1 MEVVYIIPGTKLEM
15 LDAEYWIRKIP
26 DADSLI
32 MTQNDI
38 MKFNQ
43 KIVEKCDSVYDL
55 KSYRDSFTYDE
66 LLSLIKEYKL
76 PEKEMYFR
84 NGETVKRDFYNYI
97 ADSLNITEIKEV
109 NPVQYG
115 ITIRKTSLRSFPT
128 EIAVY
133 SRKGDIEFDRFQET
147 SCYAIEPVVV
157 LHESKDKKWYFV
169 QMYNYRGWVKA
180 TDIAIAKDKGEVFDY
195 LDADDFIVITGNHV
209 RTQSNPY
216 DDDVSEIQ
224 FDMGTRIPLEKD
236 MPDSVANQ
244 SIYGNYVVKLPSRDD
259 KGNLVFKDGLIS
271 IKEDVHQGYIP
282 YTRANVLNQAFKLIG
297 DRYGWGDSFN
307 GRDCS
312 SFIMYVY
319 KTFGFRLPR
328 NADEQEK
335 CPGIVHKFADGLTLD
350 ERIKVFGMIKPGAVI
365 YMPGHAMM
373 YVGMDGGV
381 PYIIHDF
388 TGYGAKNGDKYDFM
402 PVNEV
407 MVTSSLLPTSM
418 GIPFIGRFSSAIQF
432 EM

>member
-1 MEVVYIIPGTKLEM
+1 VEVVYIIPGTKLEM
-15 LDAEYWIRKIP
+15 LDAEYWIKKIA
-26 DADSLI
+26 DADRLI

-43 KIVEKCDSVYDL
+43 EIVEKCDSVYDL
-55 KSYRDSFTYDE
+55 RSYRDSFTYDE
-66 LLSLIKEYKL
+66 LLSLIKKYKL

-97 ADSLNITEIKEV
+97 ANNLNISEIKEV

-147 SCYAIEPVVV
+147 SCHAIEPVIV
-157 LHESKDKKWYFV
+157 LHESKDKKWYFI
-169 QMYNYRGWVKA
+169 QMYNYRGWVKV
-180 TDIAIAKDKGEVFDY
+180 TDIAIAKDKEEVFDY
-195 LDADDFIVITGNHV
+195 LYADDFIVITGNHV

-224 FDMGTRIPLEKD
+224 FDMGTRIPLETD

-244 SIYGNYVVKLPSRDD
+244 STYGNYVIKLPSRDD

-271 IKEDVHQGYIP
+271 IKEDVHHGYIP

-319 KTFGFRLPR
+319 KTFGFALPR
-328 NADEQEK
+328 NGDEQEK
-335 CPGIVHKFADGLTLD
+335 CTGIAHQFSDDMSLID
-350 ERIKVFGMIKPGAVI
+350 RIETFKNIKPGAAL

-373 YVGMDGGV
+373 FVGMDGGM

-388 TGYGAKNGDKYDFM
+388 TGYAKRNGDKYDFI

-418 GIPFIGRFSSAIQF
+418 GIPFIERFSSAIQF

>member
-1 MEVVYIIPGTKLEM
+1 MEVFYIIPNTKLEM
-15 LDAEYWIRKIP
+15 LDAEYWIEKIP

-32 MTQNDI
+32 MTQNNI

-43 KIVEKCDSVYDL
+43 KIVEKCGSVYDL
-55 KSYRDSFTYDE
+55 KSYRDSLTYDE

-84 NGETVKRDFYNYI
+84 NGEVVKRDFYYHINGN
-97 ADSLNITEIKEV
+97 LNITEIKEV

-133 SRKGDIEFDRFQET
+133 SKKGDIEFDRFQET
-147 SCYAIEPVVV
+147 SCQALEPVLV

-169 QMYNYRGWVKA
+169 QIYNYRGWVKA
-180 TDIAIAKDKGEVFDY
+180 CDIAIAKNKEEVFDY
-195 LDADDFIVITGNHV
+195 LDTDDFIMVTGNHV
-209 RTQSNPY
+209 KTQFNPY
-216 DDDVSEIQ
+216 DRDVSEIQ
-224 FDMGTRIPLEKD
+224 FDMGTKIPLEKD
-236 MPDSVANQ
+236 MIYSVGNQ
-244 SIYGNYVVKLPSRDD
+244 STYGNYVVKLPSRDD

-271 IKEDVHQGYIP
+271 MKEDVHWGYVP
-282 YTRANVLNQAFKLIG
+282 YTRANILNQAFKLIG

-319 KTFGFRLPR
+319 KTFGFKLPR
-328 NADEQEK
+328 NADEHEK
-335 CPGIVHKFADGLTLD
+335 CPGIVYKFSDGLPLD
-350 ERIKVFGMIKPGAVI
+350 ERIKIFDKIKPGAAL

-388 TGYGAKNGDKYDFM
+388 TGYGAKNGDKYNFM
-402 PVNEV
+402 PINEV
-407 MVTSSLLPTSM
+407 MVTSSLIPTSNGM
-418 GIPFIGRFSSAIQF
+418 PFIERFSSAIQF

>member
-1 MEVVYIIPGTKLEM
+1 MEVFHIIPGTKSEM
-15 LDAEYWIRKIP
+15 LDAEYWLKKIP
-26 DADSLI
+26 DADCLI
-32 MTQNDI
+32 MAENDI

-43 KIVEKCDSVYDL
+43 EIVGKCDSVYDL
-55 KSYRDSFTYDE
+55 RSYRDSLTYDE

-76 PEKEMYFR
+76 PEKKMYFR
-84 NGETVKRDFYNYI
+84 NGEAVKRDFYNYI
-97 ADSLNITEIKEV
+97 SDNLNITEIKEV
-109 NPVQYG
+109 NSVQYG
-115 ITIRKTSLRSFPT
+115 ITIRKTFLRSFPT
-128 EIAVY
+128 DIAVY

-147 SCYAIEPVVV
+147 SCQALEPVLV

-180 TDIAIAKDKGEVFDY
+180 TDIAIAKNKEEVFDY
-195 LDADDFIVITGNHV
+195 LDTDDFIVVTGNRV

-224 FDMGTRIPLEKD
+224 FDMGTRVPLEKD
-236 MPDSVANQ
+236 MPDTIGNQ
-244 SIYGNYVVKLPSRDD
+244 STYGNYVVKLPSMDD
-259 KGNLVFKDGLIS
+259 EGNLIFKYGLIS
-271 IKEDVHQGYIP
+271 IKEDVYWGYVP
-282 YTRANVLNQAFKLIG
+282 YTRANILNQAFKLIG
-297 DRYGWGDSFN
+297 DRYEWGDSFN

-312 SFIMYVY
+312 SFIMYIY

-328 NADEQEK
+328 NADEQER
-335 CPGIVHKFADGLTLD
+335 CPGIVHQFSDGLSLD
-350 ERIKVFGMIKPGAVI
+350 GRIKVFDKIKPGAAL

-388 TGYGAKNGDKYDFM
+388 TGYAERNGDKYDFI

-407 MVTSSLLPTSM
+407 MVTSSLLPASN
-418 GIPFIGRFSSAIQF
+418 GIPFIERFSSAIQF

>member
-1 MEVVYIIPGTKLEM
+1 M
-15 LDAEYWIRKIP
+15 LDAEYWIEKMP
-26 DADSLI
+26 DADRLI
-32 MTQNDI
+32 MMQDDI
-38 MKFNQ
+38 IKFNQ
-43 KIVEKCDSVYDL
+43 EIVEKCDSVYDL
-55 KSYRDSFTYDE
+55 RSYRDSFTYDE
-66 LLSLIKEYKL
+66 LLSLIKEYKI

-84 NGETVKRDFYNYI
+84 NGETVKRDFYHHITDN
-97 ADSLNITEIKEV
+97 LNITEIREV

-147 SCYAIEPVVV
+147 SCQAIEPVIV
-157 LHESKDKKWYFV
+157 LRESKDKKWYFI
-169 QMYNYRGWVKA
+169 QMYNYRGWVKV
-180 TDIAIAKDKGEVFDY
+180 TDIAIAKDKEEVFDY
-195 LDADDFIVITGNHV
+195 LDAVDFIVVTGNHV

-216 DDDVSEIQ
+216 DDDVSEIR

-236 MPDSVANQ
+236 MPDSLANQ
-244 SIYGNYVVKLPSRDD
+244 STYGNYVIKLPSRDD

-271 IKEDVHQGYIP
+271 IKEDVNHGYIP

-319 KTFGFRLPR
+319 KTFGFALPR
-328 NADEQEK
+328 NGDEQEK
-335 CPGIVHKFADGLTLD
+335 CTGIAHQFSDDMSLID
-350 ERIKVFGMIKPGAVI
+350 RIETFKNIKPGAAL

-373 YVGMDGGV
+373 FVGMDGGM

-388 TGYGAKNGDKYDFM
+388 TGYGEKIGDKYDFI

-418 GIPFIGRFSSAIQF
+418 GIPFIERFSSAIQF

>member
-1 MEVVYIIPGTKLEM
+1 
-15 LDAEYWIRKIP
+15 
-26 DADSLI
+26 
-32 MTQNDI
+32 
-38 MKFNQ
+38 
-43 KIVEKCDSVYDL
+43 
-55 KSYRDSFTYDE
+55 
-66 LLSLIKEYKL
+66 
-76 PEKEMYFR
+76 
-84 NGETVKRDFYNYI
+84 
-97 ADSLNITEIKEV
+97 
-109 NPVQYG
+109 
-115 ITIRKTSLRSFPT
+115 
-128 EIAVY
+128 
-133 SRKGDIEFDRFQET
+133 
-147 SCYAIEPVVV
+147 
-157 LHESKDKKWYFV
+157 
-169 QMYNYRGWVKA
+169 MYNYRGWVKA
-180 TDIAIAKDKGEVFDY
+180 CDIAIAKDKEEVFDY
-195 LDADDFIVITGNHV
+195 LYADDFIVITGNHV

-216 DDDVSEIQ
+216 DDDVSEIR

-236 MPDSVANQ
+236 MPDSLANQ
-244 SIYGNYVVKLPSRDD
+244 STYGNYVIKLPSRDD

-271 IKEDVHQGYIP
+271 IKEDVHHGYIP

-319 KTFGFRLPR
+319 KTFGFALPR

-335 CPGIVHKFADGLTLD
+335 CTGIAHQFSDDMSLID
-350 ERIKVFGMIKPGAVI
+350 RIETFKNIKPGAAL

-373 YVGMDGGV
+373 FVGMDGGM

-388 TGYGAKNGDKYDFM
+388 TGYGEKIGDKYDFI

-418 GIPFIGRFSSAIQF
+418 GIPFIERFSSAIQF

>member
-1 MEVVYIIPGTKLEM
+1 MIDV
-15 LDAEYWIRKIP
+15 EYWIEKIA

-76 PEKEMYFR
+76 PEKEMYLR
-84 NGETVKRDFYNYI
+84 NGEVVKNDFYHHITDN
-97 ADSLNITEIKEV
+97 LNITEINEV
-109 NPVQYG
+109 NPVRYG

-128 EIAVY
+128 EIEVY
-133 SRKGDIEFDRFQET
+133 TRKGDIEFDRFQET
-147 SCYAIEPVVV
+147 SCQAIEPVAV

-169 QMYNYRGWVKA
+169 RMYNYRGWVKA
-180 TDIAIAKDKGEVFDY
+180 CDIAIAKDKEEVFDY
-195 LDADDFIVITGNHV
+195 LYSDDFIVVTGNHV

-216 DDDVSEIQ
+216 DDDVSEIR

-236 MPDSVANQ
+236 MPDSLANQ
-244 SIYGNYVVKLPSRDD
+244 STYGNYVIKLPSRDD

-271 IKEDVHQGYIP
+271 IKEDVHHGYIP

-335 CPGIVHKFADGLTLD
+335 CTGIAHQFSDDMSLID
-350 ERIKVFGMIKPGAVI
+350 RIETFKNIKPGAAL

-373 YVGMDGGV
+373 FVGMDGGV

-388 TGYGAKNGDKYDFM
+388 TGYGEKNGDEYDFV

-407 MVTSSLLPTSM
+407 MVTSSLLPTSS
-418 GIPFIGRFSSAIQF
+418 GIPFIERFSSAIQF

>member
-1 MEVVYIIPGTKLEM
+1 M
-15 LDAEYWIRKIP
+15 LDAEYWIKKIA
-26 DADSLI
+26 DADRLI

-55 KSYRDSFTYDE
+55 RSYRDSFTYDE
-66 LLSLIKEYKL
+66 LLSLIKKYKL

-84 NGETVKRDFYNYI
+84 NSETVKRDFYHHITDN
-97 ADSLNITEIKEV
+97 LNISEIKEV

-147 SCYAIEPVVV
+147 SCQAIEPVIV
-157 LHESKDKKWYFV
+157 LRESKDKKWYFV

-180 TDIAIAKDKGEVFDY
+180 CDIAIAKDKEEVFDY
-195 LDADDFIVITGNHV
+195 LDADDFIVITGNHA

-224 FDMGTRIPLEKD
+224 FDMGTRVPLEKD
-236 MPDSVANQ
+236 IPNSVANQ
-244 SIYGNYVVKLPSRDD
+244 STYGNYVIKLPSRDD

-271 IKEDVHQGYIP
+271 IKEDVHHGYIP

-335 CPGIVHKFADGLTLD
+335 CPEIVHKFSDGLSLD
-350 ERIKVFGMIKPGAVI
+350 ERIKVFNKIKPGAAI

-373 YVGMDGGV
+373 FVGMDSGV

-388 TGYGAKNGDKYDFM
+388 TGYGEKIGDRYDFV

-418 GIPFIGRFSSAIQF
+418 GIPFIERFSSAIQF

>member
-1 MEVVYIIPGTKLEM
+1 M
-15 LDAEYWIRKIP
+15 LDVEYWIEKIP

-32 MTQNDI
+32 MAQNDI

-55 KSYRDSFTYDE
+55 RSYGVGFTHDE
-66 LLSLIKEYKL
+66 LLSLIKEYKMS
-76 PEKEMYFR
+76 EKEMYFR
-84 NGETVKRDFYNYI
+84 NGEVVKSDFYNYI
-97 ADSLNITEIKEV
+97 ADNLNISGIKEV
-109 NPVQYG
+109 NSVQYG
-115 ITIRKTSLRSFPT
+115 ITIRKTSIRSFPT
-128 EIAVY
+128 DIAVY
-133 SRKGDIEFDRFQET
+133 SKRGDIEFDRFQET
-147 SCYAIEPVVV
+147 LCQALEPVLV
-157 LHESKDKKWYFV
+157 LHESKDKNWHFI
-169 QMYNYRGWVKA
+169 QMYNYRGWAKS
-180 TDIAIAKDKGEVFDY
+180 TDIAIAKNKEEVFDY
-195 LDADDFIVITGNHV
+195 LDTDDFIVVTGNHV
-209 RTQSNPY
+209 RTQFNPY
-216 DDDVSEIQ
+216 YSDVSEIQ
-224 FDMGTRIPLEKD
+224 FDMGTTIPLEKD

-244 SIYGNYVVKLPSRDD
+244 SIYGNYVIKLPSRDD

-271 IKEDVHQGYIP
+271 IKEDVRRGYAP

-335 CPGIVHKFADGLTLD
+335 CPGIVRKFADGLSLD
-350 ERIKVFGMIKPGAVI
+350 ERIKIFDLIKPGALI
-365 YMPGHAMM
+365 YMSGHAMM
-373 YVGMDGGV
+373 FVGIDSGV

-388 TGYGAKNGDKYDFM
+388 TGYGVKIGDKYDFI

>member
-1 MEVVYIIPGTKLEM
+1 MFHIIPGTKSEM
-15 LDAEYWIRKIP
+15 LDAEYWIEKIP
-26 DADSLI
+26 DRDHLI
-32 MTQNDI
+32 MMQDDI
-38 MKFNQ
+38 IKFNQ

-55 KSYRDSFTYDE
+55 RSYRDSFTYDE

-76 PEKEMYFR
+76 PEKEMYFG
-84 NGETVKRDFYNYI
+84 NGEVVKSDFYHHI
-97 ADSLNITEIKEV
+97 ADNLNITEIKEV

-115 ITIRKTSLRSFPT
+115 ITIRKTSIRSFPT

-147 SCYAIEPVVV
+147 SCQAIEPVIV

-169 QMYNYRGWVKA
+169 QMYNYKGWAKV
-180 TDIAIAKDKGEVFDY
+180 TDIAIAKNKEEVFDY
-195 LDADDFIVITGNHV
+195 LDTDDFIVVTGNRV

-224 FDMGTRIPLEKD
+224 LDMGTRVPLEKD
-236 MPDSVANQ
+236 MPDTIGNQ
-244 SIYGNYVVKLPSRDD
+244 STYGNYVVKLPSRDD

-271 IKEDVHQGYIP
+271 MKEDVHQGYVP
-282 YTRANVLNQAFKLIG
+282 YTRANILNQAFKLIG

-312 SFIMYVY
+312 SLIMHIY

-328 NADEQEK
+328 NADEQER
-335 CPGIVHKFADGLTLD
+335 CPGIVHQFSDDLSLID
-350 ERIKVFGMIKPGAVI
+350 RIEAFKGIKPGAAL

-373 YVGMDGGV
+373 FVGIDGGV

-388 TGYGAKNGDKYDFM
+388 TGYAERNGDKYDFI

-407 MVTSSLLPTSM
+407 MVTSSLLITADGKMFLERIIKSV
-418 GIPFIGRFSSAIQF
+418 QF
-432 EM
+432 GM

>member
-1 MEVVYIIPGTKLEM
+1 MEVIYIIPGTRLEM
-15 LDAEYWIRKIP
+15 LDAEYWIEKIP

-55 KSYRDSFTYDE
+55 KSYRDSLTYDE

-84 NGETVKRDFYNYI
+84 NGEEAKQGFYDCITGN
-97 ADSLNITEIKEV
+97 LNITEIKKV
-109 NPVQYG
+109 NPVRYG

-147 SCYAIEPVVV
+147 SCQALEPVLV

-169 QMYNYRGWVKA
+169 QIYNYRGWVKA
-180 TDIAIAKDKGEVFDY
+180 CNIAIAKDKEEVFDY
-195 LDADDFIVITGNHV
+195 LDTDDFIMVTGNHV
-209 RTQSNPY
+209 KTQFNPY
-216 DDDVSEIQ
+216 DKDVSEIQ
-224 FDMGTRIPLEKD
+224 FDMGTKIPLEKD
-236 MPDSVANQ
+236 MIYSVGNQ
-244 SIYGNYVVKLPSRDD
+244 SAYGNYVVKLPLRDD

-271 IKEDVHQGYIP
+271 VKEDVHWGYVS
-282 YTRANVLNQAFKLIG
+282 YTRANILNQAFKLIG

-307 GRDCS
+307 GKDCS

-319 KTFGFRLPR
+319 KIFGFKLPR
-328 NADEQEK
+328 NVDEQER
-335 CPGIVHKFADGLTLD
+335 CPGIAYKFSDGLSLD
-350 ERIKVFGMIKPGAVI
+350 ERIKIFDKIKPGAAL
-365 YMPGHAMM
+365 YMPGHAMI

-388 TGYGAKNGDKYDFM
+388 TGYGVKNGDEYDFV

-407 MVTSSLLPTSM
+407 MVTSSLLPTSN
-418 GIPFIGRFSSAIQF
+418 GIPFIERITSAIQF
-432 EM
+432 EK